1 MRIPKLGLQ
10 ARMTAS
16 YVLATAAV
24 VLIVEGFAFII
35 LLPQIQSQSDL
46 LTNVNTTAAVFAD
59 KFGVQAA
66 GNGDTL
72 AVAPDLGTINTNLQP
87 GQVATSGK
95 ALVIPQV
102 TGKVVDS
109 PAMTIALVLSPQ
121 GTVVAT
127 SYPARFPVGSPA
139 GSELPADWSG
149 GGSGIGQ
156 VSGNKVAWA
165 TAAIFPTFTKGGKL
179 GNGVGPNGAGVDKS
193 ILLGFVYVQAPLQG
207 ATGLP
212 PGAVQPLL
220 QTGLVLLLATLPVGL
235 LFGLLTTRGAVRRL
249 RHLAAGTVGFA
260 GGDFSARVPESGV
273 DEISQLERH
282 FNQMAERLEISIAE
296 QRALAERNA
305 RLSERSRI
313 SRELHDSISQD
324 LFSLSALAGGL
335 TRALP
340 PGSKVQP
347 QLETLRATVGRMIQ
361 EMRALL
367 LELRPTALD
376 EKGLLP
382 ALEDLCDAYE
392 ERVGVRV
399 LSDLELVELD
409 PAAEHAIF
417 RVAQEGL
424 ANAARHSEAARITLR
439 LHPSKGGAELV
450 VADDGR
456 GFDSKLVGARHGLG
470 LKLMAERVN
479 ELGGSVAIKS
489 RPGRGTELRVSLPG
503 VRP

>member
-1 MRIPKLGLQ
+1 
-10 ARMTAS
+10 
-16 YVLATAAV
+16 
-24 VLIVEGFAFII
+24 
-35 LLPQIQSQSDL
+35 
-46 LTNVNTTAAVFAD
+46 
-59 KFGVQAA
+59 
-66 GNGDTL
+66 
-72 AVAPDLGTINTNLQP
+72 
-87 GQVATSGK
+87 
-95 ALVIPQV
+95 
-102 TGKVVDS
+102 
-109 PAMTIALVLSPQ
+109 
-121 GTVVAT
+121 
-127 SYPARFPVGSPA
+127 
-139 GSELPADWSG
+139 
-149 GGSGIGQ
+149 
-156 VSGNKVAWA
+156 
-165 TAAIFPTFTKGGKL
+165 
-179 GNGVGPNGAGVDKS
+179 
-193 ILLGFVYVQAPLQG
+193 
-207 ATGLP
+207 
-212 PGAVQPLL
+212 
-220 QTGLVLLLATLPVGL
+220 
-235 LFGLLTTRGAVRRL
+235 
-249 RHLAAGTVGFA
+249 
-260 GGDFSARVPESGV
+260 V

-335 TRALP
+335 TKALP

-399 LSDLELVELD
+399 LSHLELVELD

-470 LKLMAERVN
+470 LKLMAERVS